1 MGLKC
6 TKSLAP
12 VCFAVSLPDSPEKNE
27 FHVSA
32 SPNDSHSALSAPG
45 SPPVSENKS
54 KASNKRNKDISPVD
68 AGKKGTSIFSTL
80 GHKLTKTK
88 QKAVPTG
95 TFHVPPVADV
105 TTSGSVEDGF
115 VLVHHKT
122 DTEQNQGKPCF
133 KGTEQSH
140 SLRLTCLW
148 STQLCINEYRKL
160 SVKINLK
167 WQSLKRSGVMMNWL
181 STCINSPANCRK
193 NPKKWVSVAWDITVC
208 G

>member
-27 FHVSA
+27 FHGCA

-45 SPPVSENKS
+45 SPSVSENKS
-54 KASNKRNKDISPVD
+54 KTSNKRNKEISPVD
-68 AGKKGTSIFSTL
+68 GKKVTSIFSTL

-95 TFHVPPVADV
+95 TFHVPPVVDV
-105 TTSGSVEDGF
+105 TISGSVEDGF

-122 DTEQNQGKPCF
+122 DAEQNQGKPF
-133 KGTEQSH
+133 S
-140 SLRLTCLW
+140 
-148 STQLCINEYRKL
+148 
-160 SVKINLK
+160 
-167 WQSLKRSGVMMNWL
+167 
-181 STCINSPANCRK
+181 
-193 NPKKWVSVAWDITVC
+193 
-208 G
+208 